1 MTWLLL
7 LLTLP
12 WSVFL
17 IFTAVMRW
25 KAVRREGKLT
35 KWMLVMAVPWLV
47 IGYPLDVLLNFT
59 WGSLIFGMPKEWTYS
74 ARLWYWSNQTDD
86 PVRRKRALRH
96 RVNLLDPIDPDG
108 THKG

>member
-1 MTWLLL
+1 MTYLAI

-12 WSVFL
+12 WTVFL

-35 KWMLVMAVPWLV
+35 KHQLWLAAPWLL

-59 WGSLIFGMPKEWTYS
+59 WGCAFFGIPKEWTYS
-74 ARLWYWSNQTDD
+74 ARLWYWSNQTED

-96 RVNLLDPIDPDG
+96 RVNLLDSIDPDG
-108 THKG
+108 VHKG

>member
-1 MTWLLL
+1 MTYLLI

-12 WSVFL
+12 WTVFL

-25 KAVRREGKLT
+25 KSVRREGKLT
-35 KWMLVMAVPWLV
+35 KWMTAMAIPWLV
-47 IGYPLDVLLNFT
+47 VGYPLDVLLNLT
-59 WGSLIFGMPKEWTYS
+59 WGSLIFGMPKELTYS

-108 THKG
+108 IHKG

>member
-96 RVNLLDPIDPDG
+96 RGNLLDPIDPDG

>member
-12 WSVFL
+12 WSVGL
-17 IFTAVMRW
+17 MCAAVMRW
-25 KAVRREGKLT
+25 EAVRREGKLT

>member
-59 WGSLIFGMPKEWTYS
+59 WGSLIFGMPKEWTCS

>member
-1 MTWLLL
+1 MIYLLI

-12 WSVFL
+12 WIVFL

-35 KWMLVMAVPWLV
+35 KWMLVMAVPWLL
-47 IGYPLDVLLNFT
+47 IGYPLDILLNFT
-59 WGSLIFGMPKEWTYS
+59 WGSLFFGAPKEWTYS